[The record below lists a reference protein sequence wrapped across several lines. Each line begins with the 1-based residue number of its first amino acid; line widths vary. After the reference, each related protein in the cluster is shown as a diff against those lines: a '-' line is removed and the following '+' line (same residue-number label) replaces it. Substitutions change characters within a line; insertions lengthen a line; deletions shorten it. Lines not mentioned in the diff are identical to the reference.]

1 LTEAGAPASVRG
13 MAPGAISPE
22 QLAAL
27 LEQSTPHA
35 VLDVRE
41 RAAFERGHIYRATPL
56 PRRLLEVRLPTLVT
70 APATL
75 IVLYDDDG
83 ALSALAAPTLAEM
96 GYTEVF
102 ELTGGLEAWRRA
114 GRPVVQGLN
123 VPSKVFGERV
133 LHEFKTP
140 EITCLELRRRMA
152 DGQDMVIVDTRTPE
166 EYARG
171 CLPGAV
177 SMPGGEL
184 VLRIGELVQRPDQ
197 TIVVHCGGRT
207 RSYLGAESLRRMG
220 LPNPIVAVR
229 NGTMGWQLDGL
240 ELERGA
246 SRWPPAPSP
255 RSRARAL
262 EVAAR
267 VAAEDGTPLVSP
279 EAVAERW
286 SRRHVEN
293 VMLFDVR
300 THEEYEAGHVPGSLW
315 VPGGQAVQATD
326 DHMAVRSAWL
336 VLICDGFG
344 RSIMTAGWL
353 KRMGF
358 PRVAVLEGG
367 LPAWVRAGHAL
378 ETGEPATPPAGYEA
392 ARRVVERVP
401 PGPPGDAVVLSV
413 DPSDVYQRGH
423 VPGAGW
429 IGRGR
434 LELRI
439 GRAAADKSRS
449 LLVTCADGVQ
459 STLAAATL
467 RRIGYAAARVL
478 EGGLAAW
485 RAAGLPVETGPGTML
500 DEPDD
505 VVQKPYERG
514 RAAMEAYLRWE
525 EALDQHGMSPHRLLP
540 DPPAAAR

>member
-1 LTEAGAPASVRG
+1 MT
-13 MAPGAISPE
+13 PGAISPE
-22 QLAAL
+22 QLVTL
-27 LEQSTPHA
+27 LEQPAPHA
-35 VLDVRE
+35 LLDVRE

-56 PRRLLEVRLPTLVT
+56 PRRLLELRLPTLVT

-75 IVLYDDDG
+75 IVLCDDDG
-83 ALSALAAPTLAEM
+83 SLGALAAPTLAEM
-96 GYTEVF
+96 GYSEVF
-102 ELTGGLEAWRRA
+102 VLTGGLAAWRRA
-114 GRPVVQGLN
+114 GHPVVQGLN

-133 LHEFKTP
+133 LHDFKTP
-140 EITCLELRRRMA
+140 EITCLELSAQMA
-152 DGQDMVIVDTRTPE
+152 EGRDMVIVDTRTPE

-171 CLPGAV
+171 CLPGAW

-220 LPNPIVAVR
+220 LPNPIVAVK

-246 SRWPPAPSP
+246 SRWPPAPTEK
-255 RSRARAL
+255 SRARAV
-262 EVAAR
+262 EIATR

-286 SRRHVEN
+286 SRRDREN
-293 VMLFDVR
+293 VTRFDVR
-300 THEEYEAGHVPGSLW
+300 TREEYEAGHVPGSIW

-326 DHMAVRSAWL
+326 DHMAVRAGWL
-336 VLICDGFG
+336 VLICDGYG

-358 PRVAVLEGG
+358 PHVAVLEGG
-367 LPAWVRAGHAL
+367 VPAWERSGRPL
-378 ETGEPATPPAGYEA
+378 ETGEPVVTPFGFEA
-392 ARRVVERVP
+392 ARRVVESMA
-401 PGPPGDAVVLSV
+401 PGPVGDAVVVSV
-413 DPSDVYQRGH
+413 DPSDVYQRAH
-423 VPGAGW
+423 VPGARW

-439 GRAAADKSRS
+439 RRAAPDTRVDV
-449 LLVTCADGVQ
+449 LVTCADGVQ

-467 RRIGYAAARVL
+467 RRMGYAAARVL

-485 RAAGLPVETGPGTML
+485 KAAGLPVESGVGTML

-525 EALDQHGMSPHRLLP
+525 EALDQRGMSPHALLP
-540 DPPAAAR
+540 ERPADPRGGR

>member
-1 LTEAGAPASVRG
+1 

-27 LEQSTPHA
+27 LEQPTPHA

-83 ALSALAAPTLAEM
+83 SLSALTAPTLTEM

-140 EITCLELRRRMA
+140 EITCLELHRRMA
-152 DGQDMVIVDTRTPE
+152 DGQDLVIVDTRTPE

-246 SRWPPAPSP
+246 RRWPPAPSP
-255 RSRARAL
+255 QSRARAL
-262 EVAAR
+262 EVTAR

-300 THEEYEAGHVPGSLW
+300 TREEYEAGHVPGSLW

-326 DHMAVRSAWL
+326 DFMAVRSAWL

-358 PRVAVLEGG
+358 PHVAVLEGG
-367 LPAWVRAGHAL
+367 LPAWVRAGRAL
-378 ETGEPATPPAGYEA
+378 ETGEPATTPAGYEA

-423 VPGAGW
+423 VPGARW

-439 GRAAADKSRS
+439 GLAAADKSRS

-478 EGGLAAW
+478 DGGLAAW

-540 DPPAAAR
+540 DPPAANR

>member
-1 LTEAGAPASVRG
+1 MTAA
-13 MAPGAISPE
+13 AISSE
-22 QLAAL
+22 QLATL
-27 LEQSTPHA
+27 LEQPAPHA
-35 VLDVRE
+35 LLDVRE

-56 PRRLLEVRLPTLVT
+56 PRRLIELRLPALVT

-83 ALSALAAPTLAEM
+83 GLAALAAATLAEM

-102 ELTGGLEAWRRA
+102 VLTGGLDAWRRA

-133 LHEFKTP
+133 LHDFKTP
-140 EITCLELRRRMA
+140 EITCRELSAQMA
-152 DGQDMVIVDTRTPE
+152 EGRDMVIVDTRTPE
-166 EYARG
+166 EYSRG
-171 CLPGAV
+171 CLPGAW

-184 VLRIGELVQRPDQ
+184 VLRIGELVERPEQ

-220 LPNPIVAVR
+220 LPNPIVAVK

-246 SRWPPAPSP
+246 TRWPPAPSAK
-255 RSRARAL
+255 SRARAI
-262 EVAAR
+262 EIATR
-267 VAAEDGTPLVSP
+267 VAAEDGTPLVSAD
-279 EAVAERW
+279 AVAERW
-286 SRRHVEN
+286 SRRDREN
-293 VMLFDVR
+293 VTMLDVR
-300 THEEYEAGHVPGSLW
+300 TREEYDAGHVPGSTW

-326 DHMAVRSAWL
+326 DNLAVRAGWL

-358 PRVAVLEGG
+358 PHVAVLDGG
-367 LPAWVRAGHAL
+367 VPAWQRSGRPL
-378 ETGEPATPPAGYEA
+378 ETGEPPATPFGFEA

-401 PGPPGDAVVLSV
+401 PGPVGDAVVLSV
-413 DPSDVYQRGH
+413 DPSDVYQRGR
-423 VPGAGW
+423 VPGARW
-429 IGRGR
+429 VGRGR
-434 LELRI
+434 LELLI
-439 GRAAADKSRS
+439 GRAVPDTGAAV
-449 LLVTCADGVQ
+449 LVTCADGVQ

-467 RRIGYAAARVL
+467 RRSGYAAARVL
-478 EGGLAAW
+478 DGGLAAW
-485 RAAGLPVETGPGTML
+485 KAAGLPLETGPGAML
-500 DEPDD
+500 DEADD

-525 EALDQHGMSPHRLLP
+525 EALDQHGVSPHELLP
-540 DPPAAAR
+540 PRPASPGGGR

>member
-1 LTEAGAPASVRG
+1 MT
-13 MAPGAISPE
+13 PGAISPE
-22 QLAAL
+22 QVATL
-27 LEQSTPHA
+27 LGQPAPHA
-35 VLDVRE
+35 LLDVRE
-41 RAAFERGHIYRATPL
+41 RAAFERGHIFRATPL
-56 PRRLLEVRLPTLVT
+56 PRRLLETRLPGLVT
-70 APATL
+70 ATATL

-83 ALSALAAPTLAEM
+83 QLSALAAQTLGEM

-102 ELTGGLEAWRRA
+102 VLTGGLEAWRRA

-123 VPSKVFGERV
+123 VPSKVFGEHV
-133 LHEFKTP
+133 LHDRKTP
-140 EITCLELRRRMA
+140 EITPRELSARMA
-152 DGQDMVIVDTRTPE
+152 EGRDMVIVDTRTPE
-166 EYARG
+166 EYHRG
-171 CLPGAV
+171 CLPGAW

-184 VLRIGELVQRPDQ
+184 VLRIGELVKRPDQ

-220 LPNPIVAVR
+220 LPNPIVAVK

-246 SRWPPAPSP
+246 TRWPPAPSE

-267 VAAEDGTPLVSP
+267 IAAEDGTPLVSA

-286 SRRHVEN
+286 SRRSREN
-293 VMLFDVR
+293 VTLLDVR
-300 THEEYEAGHVPGSLW
+300 TQEEYEAGHVPGSAW

-326 DHMAVRSAWL
+326 ECVAVRAGWL

-358 PRVAVLEGG
+358 PHVAVLDGG
-367 LPAWVRAGHAL
+367 VPAWARSGRPLEAGQPVAL
-378 ETGEPATPPAGYEA
+378 PFGYEA
-392 ARRVVERVP
+392 ARRVVDRVP
-401 PGPPGDAVVLSV
+401 PGPPGDAVVVSV

-423 VPGAGW
+423 VPGARW
-429 IGRGR
+429 LGRGR
-434 LELRI
+434 LELHI
-439 GRAAADKSRS
+439 AHAAPDKSRPV
-449 LLVTCADGVQ
+449 LLTCADGVQ

-467 RRIGYAAARVL
+467 RRMGYAAARVL
-478 EGGLAAW
+478 DGGLAAW
-485 RAAGLPVETGPGTML
+485 KAVGLEVETGLGTML
-500 DEPDD
+500 DEADD

-525 EALDQHGMSPHRLLP
+525 EALDPQGVSPHALLP
-540 DPPAAAR
+540 PRAPEPRGSR